1 MQKWIGNAGVKSL
14 PVIFYAKKNSKF
26 STQGVPIPFELER
39 LNIGGAMSGKTGKFT
54 APRNGVYFFAF
65 NGIAVITAAE
75 GGMNVALMVNG
86 NPVGTAQCKSHAGN
100 EWENLALQSTIELKA
115 GDQVWLQI
123 ESISSIFLH
132 DDESYHFTHFN
143 GWMLQEDI
151 IP

>member
-1 MQKWIGNAGVKSL
+1 MN
-14 PVIFYAKKNSKF
+14 
-26 STQGVPIPFELER
+26 
-39 LNIGGAMSGKTGKFT
+39 GKTGKFT

-123 ESISSIFLH
+123 TSISTGVIL
-132 DDESYHFTHFN
+132 YQVPAFT
-143 GWMLQEDI
+143 GWLLQENLSRSL
-151 IP
+151 